1 MAQQF
6 LAMSAPAFPRIVEVP
21 GKGSKLTTWVAYIN
35 FDAHPSDESLEA
47 LYKITSK
54 KPWRIGTVR
63 LQLASWDSIAIMQ
76 KMDGETVHHNVAQTA
91 LQTMLDSARVP
102 ACVGSVE
109 AFVGYHLELIKKTS
123 VYPGSSRYPNC
134 EFSDSDAEEV
144 FHLQVTHGICDFE
157 KYVEEYF
164 ANKQQDALALPYAL
178 PPFLEG
184 LKPHRI
190 FWNNGMPET
199 LELCTERQL
208 SEKMKLKWVLLR
220 LDKRVAEDPTEA
232 DFAEFWEVYSSIS
245 KVADEDKRLKAC
257 WENFSEH
264 YREKTGVDLPKPK
277 GLAKATLKKPA
288 AASDESE
295 GFFLTFGGY
304 LHMTPDPLDI

>member
-6 LAMSAPAFPRIVEVP
+6 LAMSAPTFPRIVEVP
-21 GKGSKLTTWVAYIN
+21 GTGNKLTTWVAYIN
-35 FDAHPSDESLEA
+35 FDAPPSAESLEA
-47 LYKITSK
+47 LYKIHSK
-54 KPWRIGTVR
+54 KPWRIGCVN
-63 LQLASWDSIAIMQ
+63 LQPGSWNSIAIMQ
-76 KMDGETVHHNVAQTA
+76 KMGGEKVHYNVAQTA
-91 LQTMLDSARVP
+91 LQTMLDSAKVP
-102 ACVGSVE
+102 ACVASVE
-109 AFVGYHLELIKKTS
+109 PFVGYHLELIKKTS
-123 VYPGSSRYPNC
+123 VYPGSPRYPDC

-232 DFAEFWEVYSSIS
+232 DFADFWEVYGSIS
-245 KVADEDKRLKAC
+245 KVTDKNKRLNAC
-257 WENFSEH
+257 WDNFSEH
-264 YREKTGVDLPKPK
+264 YCEKTGVDLQKPK
-277 GLAKATLKKPA
+277 GLAKAMLKKPA
-288 AASDESE
+288 AASDENE
-295 GFFLTFGGY
+295 GFFLTFGG
-304 LHMTPDPLDI
+304 HFHITADPLDI